1 MSASNLPLVLLGL
14 AALGFA
20 ALAGSVFTVHQTR
33 QVLVTQFGEVRQ
45 KITEPGL
52 HFKLPII
59 QDIMAF
65 DNRVLSVDPP
75 AEEVLLADQKRVV
88 VDTFAR
94 YRITDML
101 KYFQTL
107 GVETAASQRMNNI
120 ISASLRSVL
129 GGASLADVLSAKRSE
144 LMGKIRAQVNVETAR
159 FGIDLVDVRIVRA
172 DLPEQTSQSIY
183 ARMRAE
189 REREAKDARAKGQEM
204 AQEIRSKADKERTI
218 LMAEAER
225 DAQTL
230 RGEGDG
236 QAIKIYADAFGKDPA
251 FYEFYR
257 TMEAYRKSLS
267 NPETMLLLSPDSAF
281 LRYLDK
287 ARPSPAAVAPA
298 AGP

>member
-1 MSASNLPLVLLGL
+1 MKNIPLFI
-14 AALGFA
+14 LGFA
-20 ALAGSVFTVHQTR
+20 AVAFAALSGAVFPVYQTQ

-45 KITEPGL
+45 KITDPGL
-52 HFKLPII
+52 HFKVPLI
-59 QDIMAF
+59 QDIMVF

-75 AEEVLLADQKRVV
+75 AEEVLLADQKRLV

-107 GVETAASQRMNNI
+107 GVESAATQRMNNI

-129 GGASLADVLSAKRSE
+129 GGAALTDVLSEKRAS
-144 LMGKIRAQVNVETAR
+144 LMENIRDQVNVETSR

-225 DAQTL
+225 DAQVL
-230 RGEGDG
+230 RGEGDAL
-236 QAIKIYADAFGKDPA
+236 AIKTYAEAFGKDPD

-257 TMEAYRKSLS
+257 TMEAYRGSLS
-267 NPETMLLLSPDSAF
+267 DPETTLVLSPDSAF
-281 LRYLDK
+281 LRLLDK
-287 ARPSPAAVAPA
+287 GPRSLSSVAPA

>member
-1 MSASNLPLVLLGL
+1 MRSGNIVLF
-14 AALGFA
+14 AFGFA
-20 ALAGSVFTVHQTR
+20 AVAFALLAGSVFTVHQTR

-52 HFKLPII
+52 HFKVPVI
-59 QDIMAF
+59 QEIMSF
-65 DNRVLSVDPP
+65 DKRVLSVDPP

-107 GVETAASQRMNNI
+107 GVEAAASQRMNNI

-129 GGASLADVLSAKRSE
+129 GGASLADVLSEKRTE
-144 LMGKIRAQVNVETAR
+144 LMTKIRTQVNVETAR

-172 DLPEQTSQSIY
+172 DLPEQTSQAIY

-236 QAIKIYADAFGKDPA
+236 QAITIYAAAFGKDPN

-267 NPETMLLLSPDSAF
+267 NTGTTLLLSPDSDF

-287 ARPSPAAVAPA
+287 ARRSNATAPA

>member
-1 MSASNLPLVLLGL
+1 MKNIPLFIFGFVALIFAVLSG
-14 AALGFA
+14 A
-20 ALAGSVFTVHQTR
+20 VFPVYQT
-33 QVLVTQFGEVRQ
+33 QQILVTQFGEVRQ
-45 KITEPGL
+45 KITDPGL
-52 HFKLPII
+52 HFKIPLI
-59 QDIMAF
+59 QDIMVF

-75 AEEVLLADQKRVV
+75 AEEVLLADQKRLV

-107 GVETAASQRMNNI
+107 GVESAAAQRMNNI

-129 GGASLADVLSAKRSE
+129 GGAALTDVLSEKRAS
-144 LMGKIRAQVNVETAR
+144 LMENIRDQVNVETSR

-225 DAQTL
+225 DAQVL
-230 RGEGDG
+230 RGEGDAL
-236 QAIKIYADAFGKDPA
+236 AIKTYAEAFGKDPD

-257 TMEAYRKSLS
+257 TMEAYRGSLS
-267 NPETMLLLSPDSAF
+267 DPETTLVLSPDSAF
-281 LRYLDK
+281 LRLLDK
-287 ARPSPAAVAPA
+287 GPRSLSSVAPA
-298 AGP
+298 GGP

>member
-1 MSASNLPLVLLGL
+1 MKSGNAVLF
-14 AALGFA
+14 ALGFA
-20 ALAGSVFTVHQTR
+20 ALSFALLSGSVFTVHQTH
-33 QVLVTQFGEVRQ
+33 QILVTQFGEVRQ

-52 HFKLPII
+52 HFKLPVI
-59 QDIMAF
+59 QEIMSF
-65 DNRVLSVDPP
+65 DKRVLSVDPP

-107 GVETAASQRMNNI
+107 GVEAAASQRMNNI

-129 GGASLADVLSAKRSE
+129 GGASLADVLSEKRSD
-144 LMGKIRAQVNVETAR
+144 LMGKIRSQVNVETAR

-172 DLPEQTSQSIY
+172 DLPEQTSQAIY

-236 QAIKIYADAFGKDPA
+236 QAITIYAAAFGKDPD

-267 NPETMLLLSPDSAF
+267 NPETTLFLSPDSDF

-287 ARPSPAAVAPA
+287 VRRTAATAPA

>member
-1 MSASNLPLVLLGL
+1 MKNISLFI
-14 AALGFA
+14 LGFA
-20 ALAGSVFTVHQTR
+20 AVGFAALSGAVFPVHQTQ

-45 KITEPGL
+45 KIVQPGL
-52 HFKLPII
+52 HFKVPVL
-59 QDIMAF
+59 QDIMVF
-65 DNRVLSVDPP
+65 DNRVLGVDPP

-107 GVETAASQRMNNI
+107 GVESAASQRMNNI

-129 GGASLADVLSAKRSE
+129 GGAALTDVLSEKRAG
-144 LMGKIRAQVNVETAR
+144 LMEKIRDQVNVETAR

-225 DAQTL
+225 DAQIL
-230 RGEGDG
+230 RGEGDAL
-236 QAIKIYADAFGKDPA
+236 AIKTYADAFGKDPG

-257 TMEAYRKSLS
+257 TMEAYRSSLS
-267 NPETMLLLSPDSAF
+267 SPETTLVLSPDSAF
-281 LRYLDK
+281 LRFLD
-287 ARPSPAAVAPA
+287 RGTRSPASVAPA